1 MWKAMAPAQL
11 NALPSNSAIGYLMS
25 SNNANIG
32 EDEKELENI
41 LRDKISSKRR
51 HESNL

>member
-1 MWKAMAPAQL
+1 MWKAMNPAQL
-11 NALPSNSAIGYLMS
+11 NALPSNPAIGYLMPS
-25 SNNANIG
+25 SNVNIA

-41 LRDKISSKRR
+41 LKDKISSKRR

>member
-11 NALPSNSAIGYLMS
+11 NALPSNPAIGYLMGS
-25 SNNANIG
+25 TNANVS